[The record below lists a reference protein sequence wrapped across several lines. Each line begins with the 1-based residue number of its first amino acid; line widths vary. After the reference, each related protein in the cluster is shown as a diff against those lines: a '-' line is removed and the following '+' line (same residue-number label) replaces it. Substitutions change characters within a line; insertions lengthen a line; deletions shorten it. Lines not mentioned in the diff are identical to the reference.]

1 VRAYDPL
8 AGFEVDGG
16 NLAAGGAAHL
26 EKCDESR
33 QNCAMLYDERLPA
46 PALRA
51 LIRCYWFLR
60 DGVVEGVEPLAGA
73 EDEGEADPAFPDG
86 SPELILN
93 FGDPFIAVSA
103 DGSERTQPSVFLVGQ
118 ITGPFHV
125 RPSGRIDL
133 VGVRLESHGATW
145 LAEDLE
151 ALTDTFVAVTSLGEA
166 ARALEPLSEPAER
179 AHALDAVLAP
189 RIAAGRQA
197 DWRVADAVHAIRTSN
212 GLVDVAELAGRL
224 KTTPRTLQRLFARDV
239 GIAPKHLARIV
250 RFQRVFSAWRADPAS
265 LSRVAAECG
274 YFDHAHLVRDFRE
287 LAGVPPA
294 KFLPNQP
301 EFTRFFTA

>member
-1 VRAYDPL
+1 
-8 AGFEVDGG
+8 
-16 NLAAGGAAHL
+16 
-26 EKCDESR
+26 
-33 QNCAMLYDERLPA
+33 MLYDERLPA
-46 PALRA
+46 PPLRA

-60 DGVVEGVEPLAGA
+60 DGEPEEPGVPPV
-73 EDEGEADPAFPDG
+73 DQEGEADPAFPDG

-93 FGDPFIAVSA
+93 FADPFVAVA
-103 DGSERTQPSVFLVGQ
+103 PDGSEREQPPIFLVGQ

-125 RPSGRIDL
+125 RPAGSIDL
-133 VGVRLESHGATW
+133 VGVRLEAHGATW
-145 LAEDLE
+145 LADNLE
-151 ALTDTFVAVTSLGEA
+151 SLTDTFVAITSLGEA
-166 ARALEPLSEPAER
+166 VRALEPLREPAAR
-179 AHALDAVLAP
+179 AKVLDSVLAP
-189 RIAAGRQA
+189 RLAAGRQP
-197 DWRVADAVHAIRTSN
+197 DWRVADAVHAIRSSA
-212 GLVDVAELAGRL
+212 GVVDIEELAGRL